1 MFKSRSLS
9 GRFKCR
15 NSNYFNKFPFAFSNM
30 EKNMKMFPYI
40 SSLIRENNIQYLE
53 IYDISCITE
62 IKELHFT
69 TLKVLQSTTFPSPCT

>member
-15 NSNYFNKFPFAFSNM
+15 GSNYFNKFPFAFSNM

-40 SSLIRENNIQYLE
+40 SSLIREN
-53 IYDISCITE
+53 
-62 IKELHFT
+62 
-69 TLKVLQSTTFPSPCT
+69 TTFSILKYMISLA